1 MSASDIAV
9 MVAVPVVWLFGYS
22 QYRPETR
29 AMPVI
34 RFWLR
39 LTFAMTLLAV
49 SATILRLLLSD
60 AGNDQTDM
68 ILRIVRVAALM
79 PIALWLILATVAGW
93 SK

>member
-1 MSASDIAV
+1 
-9 MVAVPVVWLFGYS
+9 
-22 QYRPETR
+22 
-29 AMPVI
+29 MPVI

-79 PIALWLILATVAGW
+79 PIALWLILATMAGW